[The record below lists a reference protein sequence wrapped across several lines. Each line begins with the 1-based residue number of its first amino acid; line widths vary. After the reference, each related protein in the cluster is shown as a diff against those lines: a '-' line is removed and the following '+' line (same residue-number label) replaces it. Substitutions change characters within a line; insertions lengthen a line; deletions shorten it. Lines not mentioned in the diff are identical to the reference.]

1 MASTSNECNEMSF
14 YTELNIL
21 SKLDP
26 ELAAFVK
33 KELERQENGL
43 EMIPSENYVHPALF
57 EAMGSI
63 LTNKYSEGYPG
74 KRYYGGNE
82 IVDIIER
89 LAIERAKR
97 AFGVVHVNVQPY
109 SGSPA
114 NFAVYVAICKIGD
127 TVMGLNLP
135 DGGHLT
141 HGWKASVTGQFFNS
155 IPYHVKPD
163 GYIDLDE
170 VRRLAKENNPK
181 IIWVGATAYVREFP
195 FKELGEIADDVGSY
209 LVADIAHIAGLIV
222 AGAHK
227 SPVPYAHII
236 TTTTHK
242 TLRGPRGA
250 MIMVTEKGLKKD
262 PELSAKID
270 RAIFPGLQGGPHDHT
285 TAAIAATLGFALR
298 PEFKEYGKQIV
309 KNAKALAQSLMDNK
323 IKLVTNGTDNHM
335 VLIDLTTFGKGKG
348 IFVQEALD
356 AAGITVNKNTIPS
369 EPSSPFYPSG
379 IRLGTPALTSRGM
392 KENEMALIG
401 SWMAKIIFE
410 VKNYELPED
419 KNQRNAVLKQFREDT
434 KQNDTIKKTRQS
446 VIDLCKEFPL
456 YR

>member
-1 MASTSNECNEMSF
+1 MSF
-14 YTELNIL
+14 YTELSIL
-21 SKLDP
+21 SKVDP
-26 ELAAFVK
+26 ELAVIVK

-57 EAMGSI
+57 EAMGSV

-82 IVDIIER
+82 IVDLVEN

-97 AFGVVHVNVQPY
+97 AFGVAHVNVQPY

-114 NFAVYVAICKIGD
+114 NFAVYVAVCKTGD
-127 TVMGLNLP
+127 AIMGLNLP

-141 HGWKASVTGQFFNS
+141 HGWKASATGQFFNS

-195 FKELGEIADDVGSY
+195 FKELGEIADEVGSY
-209 LVADIAHIAGLIV
+209 LAADIAHIAGLIV

-262 PELSAKID
+262 PELAAKID

-285 TAAIAATLGFALR
+285 TAAIAAALGFALK
-298 PEFKEYGKQIV
+298 PEFKEYG
-309 KNAKALAQSLMDNK
+309 
-323 IKLVTNGTDNHM
+323 
-335 VLIDLTTFGKGKG
+335 
-348 IFVQEALD
+348 
-356 AAGITVNKNTIPS
+356 
-369 EPSSPFYPSG
+369 
-379 IRLGTPALTSRGM
+379 
-392 KENEMALIG
+392 
-401 SWMAKIIFE
+401 
-410 VKNYELPED
+410 
-419 KNQRNAVLKQFREDT
+419 
-434 KQNDTIKKTRQS
+434 
-446 VIDLCKEFPL
+446 
-456 YR
+456 

>member
-1 MASTSNECNEMSF
+1 MSF
-14 YTELNIL
+14 YTELSTL
-21 SKLDP
+21 TKADP
-26 ELAAFVK
+26 ELAVIVK

-82 IVDIIER
+82 IIDLVEN
-89 LAIERAKR
+89 LAIERAKK
-97 AFGVVHVNVQPY
+97 AFGVAHVNVQPY

-114 NFAVYVAICKIGD
+114 NFAVYFAVCKPGD
-127 TVMGLNLP
+127 TIMGMNLP

-141 HGWKASVTGQFFNS
+141 HGWKASATGQFFNS

-170 VRRLAKENNPK
+170 VRRLAKENKPK

-195 FKELGEIADDVGSY
+195 FKELGEIADEVGSY
-209 LVADIAHIAGLIV
+209 LAADIAHIAGLIV

-250 MIMVTEKGLKKD
+250 MIMITEKGLKKD
-262 PELSAKID
+262 PELAAKID

-285 TAAIAATLGFALR
+285 TAAIAAALGFALR
-298 PEFKEYGKQIV
+298 PEFKEYGNQIV
-309 KNAKALAQSLMDNK
+309 KNAKALAQSLMDNE

-335 VLIDLTTFGKGKG
+335 VLIDLTIFGKGKG

-356 AAGITVNKNTIPS
+356 AACITVNKNTIPG

-392 KENEMALIG
+392 KESEMELIG
-401 SWMAKIIFE
+401 GWIAKIIFA

-419 KNQRNAVLKQFREDT
+419 KDQRNEVLRKFRDDI
-434 KQNDTIKKTRQS
+434 KQNTAIKKTRED
-446 VIDLCKEFPL
+446 VIDLCKKFPL
-456 YR
+456 YK